1 MTKEEKI
8 SEILENNGFSI
19 KNDGEEI
26 WVSQYTPAGE
36 DWNLSFNKLEE
47 IIDYADGFDPE
58 EEFNCWIEAKMSG
71 VSGVPDPST
80 LWQDQLWKQE
90 TLRRVANDVQDVL

>member
-19 KNDGEEI
+19 KNDGEVI

-47 IIDYADGFDPE
+47 IVDYADDFDPE
-58 EEFNCWIEAKMSG
+58 EEFAVWVEARMNG
-71 VSGVPDPST
+71 ISGVPSPSI
-80 LWQDQLWKQE
+80 LWKDQE
-90 TLRRVANDVQDVL
+90 WKRNILEKVAGEVKDVL